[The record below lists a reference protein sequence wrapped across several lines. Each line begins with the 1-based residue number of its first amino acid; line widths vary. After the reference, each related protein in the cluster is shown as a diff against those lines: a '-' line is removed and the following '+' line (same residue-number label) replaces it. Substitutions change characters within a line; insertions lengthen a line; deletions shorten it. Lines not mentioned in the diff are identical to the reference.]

1 VASQWSRSEAT
12 RAISSP
18 VKTIRFRPNVP
29 AEVRAIER
37 RAALHI
43 LQALHRY
50 AETGEGDVKPLSGEF
65 EGLLRL
71 RVGNHRVLFDET
83 EDTITVHRVRARRD
97 AYR

>member
-1 VASQWSRSEAT
+1 
-12 RAISSP
+12 
-18 VKTIRFRPNVP
+18 VKALRFRPNVP

-37 RAALHI
+37 RVALHI
-43 LQALHRY
+43 LHCLHRY
-50 AETGEGDVKPLSGEF
+50 AETGDGDVKPLSGEF

-83 EDTITVHRVRARRD
+83 EDTITVHRIRDRRE

>member
-1 VASQWSRSEAT
+1 
-12 RAISSP
+12 
-18 VKTIRFRPNVP
+18 VKRIRFEPNVP

-37 RAALHI
+37 ETALRI
-43 LQALHRY
+43 LVALHRY

-71 RVGNHRVLFDET
+71 RAGNHRVLFDEN
-83 EDTITVHRVRARRD
+83 EDAITVHRVRDRRD

>member
-1 VASQWSRSEAT
+1 MTGRPAKR
-12 RAISSP
+12 
-18 VKTIRFRPNVP
+18 IRFHPNVP

-43 LQALHRY
+43 LHLLHRY

-65 EGLLRL
+65 ERLLRL
-71 RVGNHRVLFDET
+71 RAGNHRIVFDET
-83 EDTITVHRVRARRD
+83 EDTITVHRVRDRKE